1 MSLWFQDV
9 PIHLLQHIL
18 KHITSAVSVHLGLQ
32 LNSHIL
38 ARQ

>member
-9 PIHLLQHIL
+9 QIHFLQRIL
-18 KHITSAVSVHLGLQ
+18 KHIISAVSVHLGLQ

-38 ARQ
+38 ACQ